1 MEARTV
7 SDPRK
12 PQRVAIYFSAHEDD
26 WQLFMNPPAFRDVL
40 EETARCVFVHM
51 TAGDAGLGT
60 GTGGRRHPLYLAR
73 ESGAESAI
81 RFMADANGQMP
92 GTPAADA
99 PSYAG
104 HAVRRVVYRNAAA
117 YFLRLP
123 DGNPEGGGYMATG
136 HESLKRLAA
145 GEIDTMTAIDGS
157 ATYRGWDDLV
167 ATLRALIA
175 AEAGGL
181 VPDLHIPEI
190 DTALNPGDHADHM
203 HTAKAVQDAVGGMTA
218 RLIHH
223 VGYASGER
231 PENLAAADRDLK
243 CAVYAVTMA
252 GVLALD
258 HPVSWQHYDTLYSGR
273 DYSRIEVCGDQ
284 MPR

>member
-1 MEARTV
+1 V
-7 SDPRK
+7 PDPSK
-12 PQRVAIYFSAHEDD
+12 PQRVAFYFSAHEDD
-26 WQLFMNPPAFRDVL
+26 WQLFMNPPAFRDVAD
-40 EETARCVFVHM
+40 ETTRCVFVHM

-60 GTGGRRHPLYLAR
+60 GNGGRRHPLYLAR
-73 ESGAESAI
+73 ENGAESAI
-81 RFMADANGQMP
+81 RFMADADGRMP

-99 PSYAG
+99 PLYAG
-104 HAVRRVVYRNAAA
+104 HTIRRVVYRNTAA

-123 DGNPEGGGYMATG
+123 DGNPEGGGYEATG
-136 HESLKRLAA
+136 WQSLKRLAA
-145 GEIDTMTAIDGS
+145 GTTATMTAIDGS

-167 ATLRALIA
+167 TTLRALIA

-181 VPDLHIPEI
+181 VPELHIPEI

-203 HTAKAVQDAVGGMTA
+203 HSAKAVQDAARGMTA

-231 PENLAAADRDLK
+231 PENLAATDRDLK

-258 HPVSWQHYDTLYSGR
+258 HPVSWQHYDTLYAGR
-273 DYSRIEVCGDQ
+273 DYCRVETRTAQ